1 MTLRFEGR
9 GWTGGGVQGA
19 LSRWGV
25 TGVWWGIGVVTYVLT
40 LFSRERE
47 LGWRYPVV
55 VPPSIEQHTVPGL
68 SMVLPGAGENNGEAG
83 EVRM

>member
-40 LFSRERE
+40 PFSRERE

-55 VPPSIEQHTVPGL
+55 VPSSIEQHTVPRL

>member
-1 MTLRFEGR
+1 M
-9 GWTGGGVQGA
+9 GGGVQGA

-47 LGWRYPVV
+47 LRWRYPVV
-55 VPPSIEQHTVPGL
+55 VSPSVEHTVPGL
-68 SMVLPGAGENNGEAG
+68 SGVLLGAGENNGEAG